1 MMSQKR
7 FLWIVLGI
15 LLLCSVCAL
24 VSANEPPQVMITK
37 NPTSAVVG
45 QTITFDA
52 SGSKDPEGGA
62 LTYVWN
68 FWDVG
73 VQKTGPTVTFSYM
86 AAGSHIVGLTVT
98 DNEGA
103 KTIGSAVITVNPLA
117 PGEEP
122 TANPTL
128 PMTPALNES
137 STLETTPATPIPRAP
152 VTKPTAPNG
161 AGDNGIGASGGTG
174 TGAIPPASP
183 VPANTPSTGSS
194 NTFYII
200 IGVMVLSLAAI
211 FGFIVLKRR

>member
-1 MMSQKR
+1 
-7 FLWIVLGI
+7 
-15 LLLCSVCAL
+15 
-24 VSANEPPQVMITK
+24 
-37 NPTSAVVG
+37 VG

-62 LTYVWN
+62 LTYLWN

-103 KTIGSAVITVNPLA
+103 KTIGSAVITVNPLT

-122 TANPTL
+122 TAKPTV
-128 PMTPALNES
+128 PPTPALNES

-152 VTKPTAPNG
+152 VTRTTGRNG
-161 AGDNGIGASGGTG
+161 AGENGIDSTSDTGTG
-174 TGAIPPASP
+174 TPVPSP
-183 VPANTPSTGSS
+183 VPADTPSTGSS

>member
-1 MMSQKR
+1 MTSQKR
-7 FLWIVLGI
+7 LIWIVLGI

-24 VSANEPPQVMITK
+24 VSANEPPKVMITK

-62 LTYVWN
+62 LTYLWN
-68 FWDVG
+68 FWDMG

-86 AAGSHIVGLTVT
+86 SAGSHIVGLTVT

-103 KTIGSAVITVNPLA
+103 KTIGSAVITVNPLT

-122 TANPTL
+122 TAKPTV
-128 PMTPALNES
+128 PPTPALNES

-152 VTKPTAPNG
+152 VTKPTGRNG
-161 AGDNGIGASGGTG
+161 AGENGIDSTSDTGTG
-174 TGAIPPASP
+174 TPVPSP
-183 VPANTPSTGSS
+183 VPADTSSTGSS